1 MPGNTEEP
9 IEQDPG
15 YDSPT
20 SSGHVGHSEEPLLEP
35 SASPVA
41 IRFMKPASPAHQQ
54 EMSLDAWGVGQA
66 TSGIDQGVE
75 GWEDEDDWWKQDS

>member
-1 MPGNTEEP
+1 MPGNAEEP
-9 IEQDPG
+9 MEQDPG
-15 YDSPT
+15 CNSPT
-20 SSGHVGHSEEPLLEP
+20 SSGRVGHSEEPLLEP

-54 EMSLDAWGVGQA
+54 EMSLDTWGVGQTA
-66 TSGIDQGVE
+66 SGVDGGVE